1 MQRIRGRTDQKY
13 VTQLTG
19 NNQSPEPLTRRCA
32 EDIYKAFVGYNDDFR
47 AITRRARRNF
57 EASDWHTAHRDG
69 VERIDLYDAWVNRVV
84 EQLTGQLGEFC
95 NDMPT
100 WIRIKSIYADIIKQD
115 IDREFTKTFF
125 SSITRRLF
133 STVGV
138 NPGIEFVALDASPLS
153 AVVDKTHCR
162 IYKKCLPLAST
173 IEQIL
178 TDYEF
183 SVPFVDFSGDITFVC
198 EKITLRLQQADPSQ
212 QAARIQQIETI
223 EAVFYQGTRAY
234 IVGRMITDHGTLP
247 LILALRNE
255 EGLRIDAA
263 LLYQDEVSILF
274 GFARTYFHVDLET
287 VIDAVAFL
295 LTIIPAKPVSELYT
309 MLGRAKQGKTERYRS
324 FFHHLARSDDRFVAA
339 PGQKGMVMAVFT
351 LPSYDIVFKVIRDRF
366 AYPKTTTRQDVINS
380 YQLVF
385 KHDRAG
391 RLIDAQEFK
400 KLRFVHERFDPDL
413 LRELLEEAADTCHI
427 AGKDL
432 VIEHCYIERRMT
444 PLDVYLRAAEKPK
457 AARAVIDYG
466 QAIRD
471 LAHSNIFPGDLL
483 LKNFGVSRHGRV
495 IFYDYDEL
503 CLLQDCK
510 FRELPQARTPEE
522 EMEAGAWFYVAE
534 NDVFPE
540 QFATFLGLEPALREV
555 FVEHHQCLL
564 EAGYWRDVQSQIR
577 EGAVLEV
584 LPYRPR
590 SMV

>member
-1 MQRIRGRTDQKY
+1 MKH
-13 VTQLTG
+13 LTG
-19 NNQSPEPLTRRCA
+19 KDSGAEPLARRCA
-32 EDIYKAFVGYNDDFR
+32 GSIYEAFAGYNNDFR

-57 EASDWHTAHRDG
+57 EASDWKTAHRDG
-69 VERIDLYDAWVNRVV
+69 VERIELYDIWVDRVV
-84 EQLTGQLGEFC
+84 EQLAAQLGDFR
-95 NDMPT
+95 NDVAT
-100 WIRIKSIYADIIKQD
+100 WARIKFIYAEIIRQD
-115 IDREFTKTFF
+115 LDKEFTKTFF

-138 NPGIEFVALDASPLS
+138 NPEIEFVALDASPLS

-162 IYKKCLPLAST
+162 IYKTGLPLAGT
-173 IEQIL
+173 IRKIL
-178 TDYEF
+178 EDYQF
-183 SVPFVDFSGDITFVC
+183 SVPFVDLAGDIAFVC
-198 EKITLRLQQADPSQ
+198 EKIALRLQQADRAR
-212 QAARIQQIETI
+212 QAARIRQIETI
-223 EAVFYQGTRAY
+223 QAVFYQGTRAY
-234 IVGRMITDHGTLP
+234 IVGRMITDNGTLP
-247 LILALRNE
+247 LIMALSNNK
-255 EGLRIDAA
+255 GLRVDAA

-324 FFHHLARSDDRFVAA
+324 FFHHLAHSDDRFVAA

-366 AYPKTTTRQDVINS
+366 AYPKNTTRQDVINR

-400 KLRFVHERFDPDL
+400 KLRFVQERFAPDL
-413 LRELLEEAADTCHI
+413 LQELLDEAADTCHLV
-427 AGKDL
+427 GKDL

-444 PLDVYLRAAEKPK
+444 PLDIYLRAAEKPK

-503 CLLQDCK
+503 CLLEDCK

-540 QFATFLGLEPALREV
+540 QFANFLGLEPELREI
-555 FVEHHQCLL
+555 FLEHHQALL
-564 EAGYWRDVQSQIR
+564 EARYWREVQSRIR
-577 EGAVLEV
+577 DGDVLEV

-590 SMV
+590 STS